1 MRVRPPRAGQP
12 KDARRENQVP
22 DQLHQPVMPEQVVKF
37 LNPQNG
43 GKYVDLTLGLG
54 GHARRILECS
64 APDGVLLGVDRDREA
79 IRRAKKNLEPFQKRL
94 QIVHGRFSEL
104 EVHLKKIG
112 WSQVDGIL
120 ADLGVSS
127 LQLQDA
133 QRGFSFQNAGP
144 LDMRMDP
151 DLDES
156 LKTRL
161 ARMDENAL
169 ADVLRRFGEVRRP
182 RVIARRILRSIE
194 EDQLTDTLALAR
206 VASEGKR
213 KSKIHPATRVF
224 MALRMMVNRE
234 QEELRALLD
243 SLPGPLKPGGRVV
256 FISFHSLEDRL
267 VKQRLKDLEGKCTC
281 PPGLPECGCGVH
293 PLMRIVTRRPV
304 MPEQVELDSNP
315 RARSARLRMAE
326 RLAA

>member
-1 MRVRPPRAGQP
+1 M
-12 KDARRENQVP
+12 P

-79 IRRAKKNLEPFQKRL
+79 IRRAKKNLEPYQERL
-94 QIVHGRFSEL
+94 EIVHGRFSEL
-104 EVHLKKIG
+104 DAHLKKIG

-161 ARMDENAL
+161 ARMDENTL

-194 EDQLTDTLALAR
+194 EDRLTDTLALAR
-206 VASEGKR
+206 IASEGKR
-213 KSKIHPATRVF
+213 KGRIHPATRVF

-293 PLMRIVTRRPV
+293 PLMRIITRRPV
-304 MPEQVELDSNP
+304 MPEQVELDRNP